1 MEFLLS
7 QTVLIKS
14 RNFLFLVV
22 GLLTTVFL
30 FCSCEKDNE
39 FGIEI
44 NPDSNT
50 LGAIYSDTFSI
61 HTFSVISDSIR
72 TDELNGPS
80 PLGNYIDPVFG
91 EVNASII
98 TQIRLEQSYNF
109 MMSAIDSYQDND
121 LICLSDNDE
130 IIFTEDSLLIQ
141 DLLSKIINLGE
152 NKK

>member
-22 GLLTTVFL
+22 GLLSTVFL

-61 HTFSVISDSIR
+61 RTFSVISDSIR

-91 EVNASII
+91 ELNASII

-109 MMSAIDSYQDND
+109 IPDN
-121 LICLSDNDE
+121 
-130 IIFTEDSLLIQ
+130 
-141 DLLSKIINLGE
+141 
-152 NKK
+152 